1 LGKKKKRGERTERK
15 NGRQLVG
22 AGDIYDGQLF
32 LHVVE
37 NRPRRCPIFF
47 PAFERPLLSITED
60 LLVNKSL

>member
-1 LGKKKKRGERTERK
+1 LGKKKKRGERIERK

-37 NRPRRCPIFF
+37 NRPRRRSIFF
-47 PAFERPLLSITED
+47 PVSGCLLLSVT
-60 LLVNKSL
+60 K

>member
-1 LGKKKKRGERTERK
+1 LGKKKRGERTERK

-37 NRPRRCPIFF
+37 NRPRRRPIFL
-47 PAFERPLLSITED
+47 PASGRLLLSIT
-60 LLVNKSL
+60 VIKIKSLPN